1 MGGLQIDWYLTK
13 LIVLSAMKK
22 IQNKYS
28 YLEQNI
34 IGQGAYSK
42 VYQGLNHE
50 TNENVA
56 IKCKKLLLS

>member
-1 MGGLQIDWYLTK
+1 
-13 LIVLSAMKK
+13 MKK

-28 YLEQNI
+28 YLEENF

-42 VYQGLNHE
+42 VYKGLNLE

-56 IKCKKLLLS
+56 IKCTIVNISKVLTGIKYRTGIS

>member
-1 MGGLQIDWYLTK
+1 
-13 LIVLSAMKK
+13 MKK